1 MRKTALL
8 AGVLVLCAGAAMA
21 KPREVRGCV
30 ELRDLANGSKCLM
43 IKSRSGEYFA
53 LEGWWLPPVSDGTV
67 VAVTGE
73 VSRGG
78 CSHRLIR
85 RKIAV
90 TSWTFTRALCPK
102 KPF

>member
-1 MRKTALL
+1 MRTTAL
-8 AGVLVLCAGAAMA
+8 VAGALILCVSTAMA

-30 ELRDLANGSKCLM
+30 ELRDIGKGQKCLM
-43 IKSRSGEYFA
+43 MKARSGEYFA
-53 LEGWWLPPVSDGTV
+53 LEGWFLPPVSDGTV

-85 RKIAV
+85 RKIQV
-90 TSWTFTRALCPK
+90 QSWTFTRLLCPRK
-102 KPF
+102 K